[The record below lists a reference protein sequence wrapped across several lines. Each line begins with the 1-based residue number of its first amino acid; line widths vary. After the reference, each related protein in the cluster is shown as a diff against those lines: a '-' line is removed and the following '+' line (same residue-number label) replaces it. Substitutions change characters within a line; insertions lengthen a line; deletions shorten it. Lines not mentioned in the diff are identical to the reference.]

1 MTIKVSAKV
10 KEVLNYFENNLPS
23 NYQII
28 TTKVSTTNGLSIYIK
43 IKRQDKDHYF
53 TFRVS
58 DHFNGFGVG
67 IHKVHD
73 GYLTTSS
80 DINDM
85 LAFYGDISENE
96 ARKIFLEK
104 AISKYREKGY
114 SDDSAAIA
122 GLKKQ
127 LEELK

>member
-1 MTIKVSAKV
+1 MNTI
-10 KEVLNYFENNLPS
+10 EETLNYFKTNLPS
-23 NYQII
+23 NYEII
-28 TTKVSTTNGLSIYIK
+28 TTKVSTVNGISIYIK
-43 IKRQDKDHYF
+43 IKRQGEDHYF

-58 DHFNGFGVG
+58 DHLNGFGLG
-67 IHKVHD
+67 IHEVYD
-73 GYLTTSS
+73 GYQTTSD

-85 LAFYGDISENE
+85 LAFYGDITENE

-114 SDDSAAIA
+114 SDDSAAIK

>member
-1 MTIKVSAKV
+1 MTNKVSTKI
-10 KEVLNYFENNLPS
+10 EETLNNFREKLPS

-28 TTKVSTTNGLSIYIK
+28 TTKVSTVNGLSIYIK

-53 TFRVS
+53 TFRES
-58 DHFNGFGVG
+58 DHLNGFGLG

-73 GYLTTSS
+73 GYQITGG

-96 ARKIFLEK
+96 ERKIFLEK
-104 AISKYREKGY
+104 AISSYRERGY